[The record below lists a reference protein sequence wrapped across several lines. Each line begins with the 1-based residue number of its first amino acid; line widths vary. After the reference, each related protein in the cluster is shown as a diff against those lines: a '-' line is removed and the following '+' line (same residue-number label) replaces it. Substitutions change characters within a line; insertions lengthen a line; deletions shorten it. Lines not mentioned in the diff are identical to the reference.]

1 MRFRIRALPEALAAF
16 RAQHAQASF
25 RRKVYLLL
33 NPQPR
38 PDALQTMV
46 EKFLMVMIT
55 ISVVS
60 VILESIGG
68 LHARYEQTFFWL
80 EAAFVALFTLELVA
94 RIYAA
99 PEDPRLHHCH
109 PIRLRFLLKPG
120 QLIDLVAI
128 LPFYL
133 SLLLPGELDLRF
145 LRVFR
150 LLRVLKLLRHSRS
163 SRTLVNVLQ
172 KEWPVIASA
181 IFIMLLFVVATAS
194 VGFLFEHEAQP
205 DKFENI
211 PQSMYWAVITLASV
225 GYGDISPI
233 TEGGRIATVIASLA
247 GIGIFALPAAILS
260 SAFVD
265 QLHRDREQLREDLAK
280 ALEDGELSESERKHI
295 VRRAES
301 LSLSE
306 EEINHTIRKHA
317 EAAERLRNQVG
328 PHMALHSAQW
338 DPNPEFA
345 LSQFRLS
352 LAWMQ
357 AASQN
362 TPAGSALDT
371 LMQDPAQTTETERA
385 VWSALRLPKCSAQDS
400 GHKLP

>member
-1 MRFRIRALPEALAAF
+1 
-16 RAQHAQASF
+16 
-25 RRKVYLLL
+25 
-33 NPQPR
+33 
-38 PDALQTMV
+38 
-46 EKFLMVMIT
+46 
-55 ISVVS
+55 
-60 VILESIGG
+60 
-68 LHARYEQTFFWL
+68 
-80 EAAFVALFTLELVA
+80 
-94 RIYAA
+94 
-99 PEDPRLHHCH
+99 
-109 PIRLRFLLKPG
+109 
-120 QLIDLVAI
+120 
-128 LPFYL
+128 
-133 SLLLPGELDLRF
+133 
-145 LRVFR
+145 
-150 LLRVLKLLRHSRS
+150 
-163 SRTLVNVLQ
+163 Q

-371 LMQDPAQTTETERA
+371 LMQDPAQTTKTERA
-385 VWSALRLPKCSAQDS
+385 VWAALRMPK
-400 GHKLP
+400 